1 MVQSRFLFAAGLA
14 LGVALLA
21 ACSGGGGQMPASNPA
36 VPPMSADRS
45 ANSAVTAVVH
55 DTSVSVLNSLTHQ
68 RTIGSTIDPVT
79 GQGNPYGLDIAKV
92 SSGKISAGDLVVCN
106 FNNLAGTEGQGT
118 SIIALHPVVCAATRH
133 IVNNEELKGCTA
145 LAMSPA
151 GPIWAVA
158 FTDLE
163 APIFSGDGTLLTPL
177 SSPLWDHPFGE
188 TFVPAI
194 DARFFPA
201 FYVSTAGNGNIVRVA
216 ITPAVFTFT
225 VVATGFPINHGQPG
239 NILGPSG
246 LNYTP
251 LTDRLYVVDG
261 ANNAVYAIDHISNIH
276 SHGIAVSGLTFGG
289 PQAFDA
295 HVIYHGAPLN
305 GPISSA
311 ILFNRNIV
319 IGNTLDPDGRNLMVE
334 LSRNGTLLA
343 VKNVDHG
350 AAGAIFGMV
359 ASGVSLATTKLY
371 YNNDNDN
378 TTRVL
383 TP

>member
-1 MVQSRFLFAAGLA
+1 MVQFRFPLAAGIA
-14 LGVALLA
+14 LGVAMLA
-21 ACSGGGGQMPASNPA
+21 ACSGGGGQAPVSNPA

-45 ANSAVTAVVH
+45 LNAATAVTPA
-55 DTSVSVLNSLTHQ
+55 TAVSVLNSLTHQ

-106 FNNLAGTEGQGT
+106 FNNRAGTEGQGT
-118 SIIALHPVVCAATRH
+118 SIIALHPVPGAATRH

-158 FTDLE
+158 FTDLD
-163 APIFSGDGTLLTPL
+163 APIFSGNGTLLTTL

-194 DARFFPA
+194 DSRFVPA
-201 FYVSTAGNGNIVRVA
+201 FYVSNAGNGNIIRIG
-216 ITPAVFTFT
+216 ITPAGFTFT
-225 VVATGFPINHGQPG
+225 VVATGFPVNHGQPG
-239 NILGPSG
+239 SILGPSG
-246 LNYTP
+246 LNYTR

-261 ANNAVYAIDHISNIH
+261 TNNAVYAIDHISNIH
-276 SHGIAVSGLTFGG
+276 SHGIAVNGLTFSG

-334 LSRNGTLLA
+334 LSRDGTLLA
-343 VKNVDHG
+343 VKNVDTG

-359 ASGVSLATTKLY
+359 ASGTTLATTKLY